1 MRNKS
6 LKREEIMNNKFKT
19 FNKELLIDI
28 NKNSHR
34 YKDIDPD
41 FVSSINLLFGDIDF
55 VSARVSNGHVEVYTN
70 SDSEL
75 FKNLTNECEYEINTA
90 KHKYIPAV
98 VDKASYTTAV
108 DIEVNFP
115 PGTLNISEELKAVV
129 INELCSYNEKSYNQ
143 LSNRY
148 VENLKA
154 DLDRYKVFDKELE
167 LFSLCTK
174 LSLTYN
180 FGLTADNLQ
189 KQHEQAKSELSK
201 LDTEVT
207 SKLLK
212 GSLAH
217 RLERTHGHEV
227 ERE

>member
-1 MRNKS
+1 
-6 LKREEIMNNKFKT
+6 MNNKFKT

-34 YKDIDPD
+34 YKDIDAD

-55 VSARVSNGHVEVYTN
+55 VRARVSNGNVEVYTN
-70 SDSEL
+70 SEFDL
-75 FKNLTNECEYEINTA
+75 FKNLTSECEYEINTA
-90 KHKYIPAV
+90 KHKYIPSAV
-98 VDKASYTTAV
+98 DRASYTTAV
-108 DIEVNFP
+108 DIEVKFP
-115 PGTLNISEELKAVV
+115 TGTLNINDELKTEV
-129 INELCSYNEKSYNQ
+129 INELCTYNEKSYNQ

-148 VENLKA
+148 VENLKT
-154 DLDRYKVFDKELE
+154 DLDKYKVFNKELE
-167 LFSLCTK
+167 LLSLCTK

-189 KQHEQAKSELSK
+189 KQHEQTKSELSK

-212 GSLAH
+212 GSLVH
-217 RLERTHGHEV
+217 RLERTHGHEA

>member
-1 MRNKS
+1 
-6 LKREEIMNNKFKT
+6 MNNKFKT

-34 YKDIDPD
+34 YKDIDAD

-55 VSARVSNGHVEVYTN
+55 VRARVLKGNVEVYT
-70 SDSEL
+70 SSENDL
-75 FKNLTNECEYEINTA
+75 FKNLTSECEYEINTA
-90 KHKYIPAV
+90 KYKYIPSAV
-98 VDKASYTTAV
+98 DRASYTTAV
-108 DIEVNFP
+108 DIEVKFP
-115 PGTLNISEELKAVV
+115 TGTLNINDKLKTEV

-154 DLDRYKVFDKELE
+154 DLDKYKVFNKELE

-189 KQHEQAKSELSK
+189 KQHEQTKSELSK

-217 RLERTHGHEV
+217 RLEQAHGHEA

>member
-1 MRNKS
+1 MTLLWK
-6 LKREEIMNNKFKT
+6 EGMNNKFKT

-34 YKDIDPD
+34 YKDIDTD

-55 VSARVSNGHVEVYTN
+55 VRARVSKGNVEVYTSSEN
-70 SDSEL
+70 EL

-90 KHKYIPAV
+90 KYKYIPAA
-98 VDKASYTTAV
+98 VDRASYTTAV
-108 DIEVNFP
+108 EIEVNFP
-115 PGTLNISEELKAVV
+115 TGTLNISDELKSEV
-129 INELCSYNEKSYNQ
+129 INGLCSYNEKSYNQ

-217 RLERTHGHEV
+217 RLERTHGHET

>member
-1 MRNKS
+1 
-6 LKREEIMNNKFKT
+6 MNNKFKT

-28 NKNSHR
+28 NKNSFR
-34 YKDIDPD
+34 YKDIDSD

-55 VSARVSNGHVEVYTN
+55 VRARVSKGNVEVYTN
-70 SDSEL
+70 SGNDL
-75 FKNLTNECEYEINTA
+75 FKNLTSECEYEINTA
-90 KHKYIPAV
+90 KHKYIPSV
-98 VDKASYTTAV
+98 VDRASYSTAV

-115 PGTLNISEELKAVV
+115 IGALNITDELKTEV
-129 INELCSYNEKSYNQ
+129 INELCTYNEKSYNQ

-154 DLDRYKVFDKELE
+154 DLDKYKVFNKELE

-180 FGLTADNLQ
+180 FGLTADSLQ
-189 KQHEQAKSELSK
+189 KQHEQTKSELSK
-201 LDTEVT
+201 LDTEIT

-217 RLERTHGHEV
+217 RLERTHGHET

>member
-1 MRNKS
+1 
-6 LKREEIMNNKFKT
+6 MNNKFKT

-34 YKDIDPD
+34 YKDIDAD

-55 VSARVSNGHVEVYTN
+55 VRARVSKGNVEVYTN
-70 SDSEL
+70 SENDL
-75 FKNLTNECEYEINTA
+75 FKNLTSECEYEINTA
-90 KHKYIPAV
+90 KHKYIPSV
-98 VDKASYTTAV
+98 VDRASYSTAV

-115 PGTLNISEELKAVV
+115 TGTLNVSDELKTEL
-129 INELCSYNEKSYNQ
+129 INGLCSYNEKSYNQ

-154 DLDRYKVFDKELE
+154 DLDKYKVFNKELE

-180 FGLTADNLQ
+180 FGLTADSLQ
-189 KQHEQAKSELSK
+189 KQHEQTKSELSK

-217 RLERTHGHEV
+217 RLERTHGHEA